1 MLFIVVLCEN
11 KGKPN
16 PSEMWMYNFDIFV
29 FLSSTFIFIFLS
41 TIQVGS
47 ESLRKGLAYIS
58 NKIFI
63 IYLLRAMV
71 VNRISVS
78 INVNG
83 FIEIP
88 LCTMITFLVCLIF
101 ACGVRLV
108 LTNRRVVG

>member
-1 MLFIVVLCEN
+1 MDSKLLE
-11 KGKPN
+11 KG
-16 PSEMWMYNFDIFV
+16 V
-29 FLSSTFIFIFLS
+29 
-41 TIQVGS
+41 
-47 ESLRKGLAYIS
+47 AYIS

-63 IYLLRAMV
+63 IYFLHAV
-71 VNRISVS
+71 IINRVSVS

-88 LCTMITFLVCLIF
+88 LCTTITFLLCLIF